1 MGGKV
6 KKVIRNVAK
15 KVLPDKVEKAVVGPT
30 EADLVRAQ
38 EEATKAAKAEAAE
51 VAEAAEATEAVEKER
66 EVETATR
73 EERKRSS
80 RRRARRTGR
89 RQLLSYGR
97 LGAPIADET
106 QKRTLG

>member
-1 MGGKV
+1 MGSKA
-6 KKVIRNVAK
+6 KKTVRKVAK

-30 EADLVRAQ
+30 EADLVAAAPKP
-38 EEATKAAKAEAAE
+38 ETKEAETE
-51 VAEAAEATEAVEKER
+51 VAEATEAPEVVERER

-73 EERKRSS
+73 EERKRAS

-97 LGAPIADET
+97 LGAPVADES

>member
-1 MGGKV
+1 MGGKA
-6 KKVIRNVAK
+6 KKVVRKVAK

-30 EADLVRAQ
+30 EADLV
-38 EEATKAAKAEAAE
+38 AAAPKPETNE
-51 VAEAAEATEAVEKER
+51 AEATEAPEAPEVVERER

-73 EERKRSS
+73 EERKRAS

-97 LGAPIADET
+97 LGAPVADES

>member
-1 MGGKV
+1 MGSKA
-6 KKVIRNVAK
+6 KKTVRKVAK

-30 EADLVRAQ
+30 EADLV
-38 EEATKAAKAEAAE
+38 AAAPKPETNE
-51 VAEAAEATEAVEKER
+51 AEATEAAEVVENER
-66 EVETATR
+66 EVETASR
-73 EERKRSS
+73 EERKRAS

-97 LGAPIADET
+97 LGAPVADES

>member
-1 MGGKV
+1 MSSKA
-6 KKVIRNVAK
+6 KKVVRKVAK
-15 KVLPDKVEKAVVGPT
+15 KILPDKVEKAVVGPT
-30 EADLVRAQ
+30 EADLVA
-38 EEATKAAKAEAAE
+38 AAFKPDTKE
-51 VAEAAEATEAVEKER
+51 AEATEAEEKER

-73 EERKRSS
+73 EERKRAS

-97 LGAPIADET
+97 LGAPVTDET